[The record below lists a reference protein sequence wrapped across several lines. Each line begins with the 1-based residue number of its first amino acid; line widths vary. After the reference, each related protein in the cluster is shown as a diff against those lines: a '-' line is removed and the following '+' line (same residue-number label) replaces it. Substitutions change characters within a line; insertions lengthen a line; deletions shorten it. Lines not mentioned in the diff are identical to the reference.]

1 MFFLIWTDGQTDRHT
16 RTHPDEMRVTSRE
29 EGEESDRG

>member
-1 MFFLIWTDGQTDRHT
+1 MDGRTDRQTHA